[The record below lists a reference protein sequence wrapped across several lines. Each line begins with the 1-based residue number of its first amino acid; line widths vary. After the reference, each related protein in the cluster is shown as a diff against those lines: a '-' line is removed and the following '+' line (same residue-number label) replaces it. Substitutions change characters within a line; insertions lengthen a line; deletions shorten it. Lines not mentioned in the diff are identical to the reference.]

1 MRTLRFKWLKYQIG
15 MELTS
20 PLRINKSKLRK
31 KKLENLRKLN
41 YIEPVKNIKWR
52 LKYYRRSW
60 NFIKRKNRIIGRQKI
75 VRWEQSLNCY
85 WG

>member
-1 MRTLRFKWLKYQIG
+1 

-41 YIEPVKNIKWR
+41 YIEPVKNIK
-52 LKYYRRSW
+52 
-60 NFIKRKNRIIGRQKI
+60 
-75 VRWEQSLNCY
+75 
-85 WG
+85 